1 MRTSTVEPN
10 LCEFED
16 IRALES
22 MAGPDPASRLVLF
35 TYIYK
40 IRSMAHHSS
49 SKTKKCNGMLNN
61 YCGLHYVQGLP
72 SGVTVSMLQNLS

>member
-1 MRTSTVEPN
+1 MHENLYSRTN

-22 MAGPDPASRLVLF
+22 MAGPDPASRLCYLH
-35 TYIYK
+35 TYTK
-40 IRSMAHHSS
+40 SDHGSSSS